1 MGSATIDTIREL
13 CEKEDGEY
21 FKTRSLAAVLEEA
34 GCGVDRNGLLSLVRR
49 IMDTDMFMCIGAVA
63 SGLRDLARDDDEYAG
78 LVRDVTSRMRGDMTQ
93 GPLIDALVRI
103 GSLHPGMA
111 VRIARRLVR
120 SGDADCASLL
130 VGGARL
136 GAPKEAAAMTDEL
149 LASPDGKTVAAGIRC
164 LRIGFNEHGTP
175 DAGYVLDKA
184 AEALGRGGEDAA
196 GEAMEALV
204 DAYDGKGGRA
214 ASMIEDAAKRYAR
227 CRAVLAKRIRL
238 QCPFDDKTSLRYL
251 AACAK
256 DWTSREVIRETHY
269 ALGNLVEACPDKVVD
284 IVAECMACGRYHA
297 EYTGHVLQK
306 VGEKRPVE
314 MVKVLIDV
322 ARRRQHIELEMF
334 LPNAIRDVSER
345 ADRKLVFKTL
355 LDSLGKEPDADG
367 ACFRML
373 NAMVTEIHD
382 VTHDDKLSLYAL
394 ERLKKRAL
402 ALDIDADRVA
412 SGEKD
417 ASLMC
422 SALIYAMQHRP
433 PSVDYRAAIGNVDLF
448 PTIKRLFTRDWFGK
462 MEGAGG
468 GAHPL
473 VALLAQIPG
482 KRAGEAGQPPAGERG
497 GDRFNREFRLWY
509 ESYPGLLLRVLD
521 AQLERLEKSGHGVAG
536 YVRHMKNAEQFY
548 DTTSEISFVASFAAR
563 HAVTIEPEAGAKKLD
578 ALIEIGSQSVYVEV
592 FRPRMWRPL
601 ELLEGTRGIPTD
613 RAGKKVFDKL
623 KNQLAAVEG
632 LDHAIVVAI
641 DVSES
646 EIRPDQID
654 DYVLGPLFF
663 KFSLGPGQ
671 EGAGDA
677 LGRDEEFSMHCR
689 DSKTDIISAVVC
701 FKSTISTDGEHGIAG
716 TIRTNPH
723 AKVTL
728 NRSTLREIERV
739 LSGGWEA

>member
-1 MGSATIDTIREL
+1 MGSATIDAIREL
-13 CEKEDGEY
+13 CEKEDRKY

-34 GCGVDRNGLLSLVRR
+34 GCGADRNGLLSLVRQ
-49 IMDTDMFMCIGAVA
+49 IVDADMFMCIDAVA
-63 SGLRDLARDDDEYAG
+63 SGLQDLARDDDEYAG
-78 LVRDVTSRMRGDMTQ
+78 LVRDVTSRMRGDLAQ
-93 GPLIDALVRI
+93 GTLIDALVRI
-103 GSLHPGMA
+103 GSLYPGMA

-120 SGDADCASLL
+120 SGDADSASLL
-130 VGGARL
+130 AGGAWL
-136 GAPKEAAAMTDEL
+136 GAPKEAGAMTNEL
-149 LASPDGKTVAAGIRC
+149 LTSPDGKAVAAGIRC

-175 DAGYVLDKA
+175 DAGYVFDRA
-184 AEALGRGGEDAA
+184 AEALDRGGGDAA
-196 GEAMEALV
+196 GEAMEALL
-204 DAYDGKGGRA
+204 DTYDGKGGRA
-214 ASMIEDAAKRYAR
+214 ASIIEDAAKKYAR
-227 CRAVLAKRIRL
+227 CKAVLANRIRRWS
-238 QCPFDDKTSLRYL
+238 PFDDETSLRYL

-256 DWTSREVIRETHY
+256 DWTNREVVRETHY
-269 ALGNLVEACPDKVVD
+269 ALGKLAETSPDRVAG
-284 IVAECMACGRYHA
+284 IVAEYMACGRYHA

-322 ARRRQHIELEMF
+322 ARRWQHIELEMF

-345 ADRKLVFKTL
+345 ADCKLVFKAL
-355 LDSLGKEPDADG
+355 LDSLGKESDADS
-367 ACFRML
+367 ACLML
-373 NAMVTEIHD
+373 NAMVTKIHD
-382 VTHDDKLSLYAL
+382 VTHDDKLSRYAL
-394 ERLKKRAL
+394 GRLKKRAL
-402 ALDIDADRVA
+402 ALGIDADRIT

-417 ASLMC
+417 TSLIC
-422 SALIYAMQHRP
+422 SALIHAMRHRP
-433 PSVDYRAAIGNVDLF
+433 PIVDYRAAIGNLDLF
-448 PTIKRLFTRDWFGK
+448 PTIKRLFTRDWFEK
-462 MEGAGG
+462 MERAGSG
-468 GAHPL
+468 THPL
-473 VALLAQIPG
+473 VALLARISS
-482 KRAGEAGQPPAGERG
+482 KKAGEASPLPVGESG

-509 ESYPGLLLRVLD
+509 ESYPELLLRALD
-521 AQLERLEKSGHGVAG
+521 AHLERLEKSGHGVAG
-536 YVRHMKNAEQFY
+536 YVKHMKNAEQFY

-563 HAVTIEPEAGAKKLD
+563 HVVTIEPEAGAKKLD

-592 FRPRMWRPL
+592 FRPRMWRQL

-663 KFSLGPGQ
+663 KFGLGPGQ
-671 EGAGDA
+671 EKTGGVLA
-677 LGRDEEFSMHCR
+677 RDEEFSMHCR

-701 FKSTISTDGEHGIAG
+701 FKYIMSTDGEHSIAG

-728 NRSTLREIERV
+728 SRSTLREIERV